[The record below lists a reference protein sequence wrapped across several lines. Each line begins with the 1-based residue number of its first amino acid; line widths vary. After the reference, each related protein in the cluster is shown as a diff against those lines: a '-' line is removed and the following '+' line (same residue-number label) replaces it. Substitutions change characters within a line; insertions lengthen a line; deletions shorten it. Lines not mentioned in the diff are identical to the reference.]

1 MCCMKWS
8 LLIAFGICIVLVC
21 GSKDNDCDSSDCNGD
36 CSDCFNEKR
45 PEQPQNQNQNPW
57 HLSHEIFFKVEF
69 SQEVLV
75 YIHNKFI
82 LFHLILCLLEKK
94 LTKLKN

>member
-21 GSKDNDCDSSDCNGD
+21 GSKDNDCDCGDCNGDCNGD

-57 HLSHEIFFKVEF
+57 HL
-69 SQEVLV
+69 
-75 YIHNKFI
+75 
-82 LFHLILCLLEKK
+82 
-94 LTKLKN
+94 